1 MGANVSG
8 EKLFVKP
15 HFTCVRSSGEAI
27 ADLPELPAN
36 YVENTLQD

>member
-1 MGANVSG
+1 M
-8 EKLFVKP
+8 
-15 HFTCVRSSGEAI
+15 RSSGEAI